1 MPSLD
6 IVSEVD
12 NAEILNATQN
22 AARELT
28 TRFDFRGVDASIT
41 VANEI
46 VTLKAE
52 ADFQCQQLLD
62 IFATQLVKR
71 KIDPTVIEYN
81 DEAFH
86 SGKTFSLNVTFKQGI
101 AADVAKKIVKLTKDK
116 KLKVQA
122 QVQGDEVRVT
132 GKKRDDSP
140 VNTCPRWPSQLAQ
153 SISTRRPSASVSR
166 LTDPTISSS
175 KLGQP
180 Q

>member
-41 VANEI
+41 FANEV

-71 KIDPTVIEYN
+71 KIDPTVIEYD
-81 DEAFH
+81 DEALH
-86 SGKTFSLNVTFKQGI
+86 SGKIFSLNVTFKQGI
-101 AADVAKKIVKLTKDK
+101 AADVAKKIVKLITINNIFVSK
-116 KLKVQA
+116 KLFNIYYTLYFFNIRETNNLHS
-122 QVQGDEVRVT
+122 QVKEYPIPLLMFY
-132 GKKRDDSP
+132 KY
-140 VNTCPRWPSQLAQ
+140 NH
-153 SISTRRPSASVSR
+153 
-166 LTDPTISSS
+166 
-175 KLGQP
+175 
-180 Q
+180 

>member
-12 NAEILNATQN
+12 SAEILNATNN

-41 VANEI
+41 LANDV

-62 IFATQLVKR
+62 IFATELVKR
-71 KIDPTVIEYN
+71 KIDPTVMEY
-81 DEAFH
+81 DEEAFH
-86 SGKTFSLNVTFKQGI
+86 SGKTFSLNVSFKQGI
-101 AADVAKKIVKLTKDK
+101 AADVSKKLVKLIKEK
-116 KLKVQA
+116 KLKA

-132 GKKRDDSP
+132 GKKRDDLQA
-140 VNTCPRWPSQLAQ
+140 VM
-153 SISTRRPSASVSR
+153 ASVREAS
-166 LTDPTISSS
+166 
-175 KLGQP
+175 LGQP
-180 Q
+180 FQFKNFRD

>member
-12 NAEILNATQN
+12 SAEILNATNN

-41 VANEI
+41 LANDV

-62 IFATQLVKR
+62 IFATELVKR
-71 KIDPTVIEYN
+71 KIDPTVMEY
-81 DEAFH
+81 DEEAFH
-86 SGKTFSLNVTFKQGI
+86 SGKTFSLNVSFKQGI
-101 AADVAKKIVKLTKDK
+101 AADVSKKLVKLIKEK
-116 KLKVQA
+116 KLKA

-132 GKKRDDSP
+132 GKKRDD
-140 VNTCPRWPSQLAQ
+140 LQ
-153 SISTRRPSASVSR
+153 SVMASVREAS
-166 LTDPTISSS
+166 
-175 KLGQP
+175 LGQP
-180 Q
+180 FQFKNFRD

>member
-12 NAEILNATQN
+12 SAEILNATNN

-41 VANEI
+41 LANDV

-62 IFATQLVKR
+62 IFATELVKR
-71 KIDPTVIEYN
+71 KIDPTVMEY
-81 DEAFH
+81 DEEAFH
-86 SGKTFSLNVTFKQGI
+86 SGKTFSLNVSFKQGI
-101 AADVAKKIVKLTKDK
+101 A
-116 KLKVQA
+116 A

-132 GKKRDDSP
+132 GKKRDDLQA
-140 VNTCPRWPSQLAQ
+140 VM
-153 SISTRRPSASVSR
+153 ASVR
-166 LTDPTISSS
+166 KADF
-175 KLGQP
+175 GQP
-180 Q
+180 FQFKNFRD